1 MAIRY
6 TKNLTSDINKI
17 VRNYNAKIS
26 RLEKIEEELYL
37 PEKTSL
43 NEIKESAHTRREL
56 NKMLKDLQRFNE
68 KGMEKTISFSSGVEM
83 SKYEATKL
91 KNNLRIAKAKATKRL
106 KSFKSTPIKV
116 FGVPQN
122 TPHEYDEAYLN
133 LKAQREQLD
142 KDISKLSKKEL
153 ERLESNI
160 QDLINSYEAENLYK
174 NNWLDMF
181 DKLSY
186 YGEIDESKKKQ
197 ILERLDKLSPSNFT
211 KLYRN
216 EKSIKAMQE
225 LYKDVVRNKSNVD
238 EELTNDI
245 NEVISNFYNNLD
257 IILKDYE

>member
-6 TKNLTSDINKI
+6 TKNLITNINSI
-17 VRNYNAKIS
+17 VRKYNAKIS

-37 PEKTSL
+37 PLKTSTR
-43 NEIKESAHTRREL
+43 EIREMAHNRREL
-56 NKMLKDLQRFNE
+56 NKMLKDLQRFSK
-68 KGMEKTISFSSGVEM
+68 KGMEETVSFSSGIEM
-83 SKYEATKL
+83 SRYEAERL
-91 KNNLRIAKAKATKRL
+91 KTNLRVAKAKTTREL
-106 KSFKSTPIKV
+106 KNFKSTPIKV

-160 QDLINSYEAENLYK
+160 NDILNSYEAENLYK

-181 DKLSY
+181 EKLSY
-186 YGEIDESKKKQ
+186 YGGVDESKKKQ
-197 ILERLDKLSPSNFT
+197 ILERLDKLSPTNFT

-238 EELTNDI
+238 EELSDDI
-245 NEVISNFYNNLD
+245 HEVIGNFYNNLD

>member
-6 TKNLTSDINKI
+6 TKNLTADINKI

-37 PEKTSL
+37 PEKTSI
-43 NEIKESAHTRREL
+43 NEIKEMAHNRREL
-56 NKMLKDLQRFNE
+56 NRMLKDLQRFSK
-68 KGMEKTISFSSGVEM
+68 KGMEKTVSFSSGVEM
-83 SKYEATKL
+83 SRYEAEKL
-91 KNNLRIAKAKATKRL
+91 KNNLRIAKAKATREL
-106 KSFKSTPIKV
+106 KNFKSTPIKV
-116 FGVPQN
+116 FGIPQN

-142 KDISKLSKKEL
+142 KDISKLSKREL

-160 QDLINSYEAENLYK
+160 NDLLNSYDAENLYK

-238 EELTNDI
+238 DELTNDI

>member
-1 MAIRY
+1 MAH
-6 TKNLTSDINKI
+6 N
-17 VRNYNAKIS
+17 
-26 RLEKIEEELYL
+26 
-37 PEKTSL
+37 
-43 NEIKESAHTRREL
+43 RREL
-56 NKMLKDLQRFNE
+56 NRMLKDLQRFSK
-68 KGMEKTISFSSGVEM
+68 KGMEKTVSFSSGVEM
-83 SKYEATKL
+83 SRYEAEKL
-91 KNNLRIAKAKATKRL
+91 KNNLRIAKAKATREL
-106 KSFKSTPIKV
+106 KNFKSTPIKV
-116 FGVPQN
+116 FGIPQN

-142 KDISKLSKKEL
+142 KDISKLSKREL

-160 QDLINSYEAENLYK
+160 NDLLNSYDAENLYK

-238 EELTNDI
+238 DELTNDI